1 MATKD
6 RDTAVGVFTDYT
18 HAEQAI
24 KELRSS
30 GFASDQIGVLA
41 DDPEKMEAP
50 LVESGTQA
58 GKGAAVGTTVGGV
71 LGAALGVAMAV
82 VVLPVTGP
90 VIVGGL
96 LAGVFLG
103 GAGGGILGALVG
115 LNIPEEEARHCEQQF
130 HSGRSLVTV
139 QAGDRYEEAVAILRR
154 VAERL
159 EPYHTQ
165 HRTHDLFERWQPL
178 GQHRQCPGPTA
189 LSMASGRAASLAAV
203 GLALLAYPV
212 GVERGRLPA
221 GMQPC
226 RSVMGAAGKSILV
239 GRVS

>member
-6 RDTAVGVFTDYT
+6 RDTAVGVFRDFT

-30 GFASDQIGVLA
+30 GFASDQIGFLA

-50 LVESGTQA
+50 PVSGTQA

-71 LGAALGVAMAV
+71 VGAALGLAVAV
-82 VVLPVTGP
+82 VVLPVAGP

-96 LAGVFLG
+96 LAGVFFG
-103 GAGGGILGALVG
+103 GAGGGILGALIG
-115 LNIPEEEARHCEQQF
+115 LNIPEDEARHCEQQF

-154 VAERL
+154 VAEQP
-159 EPYHTQ
+159 EHHHTQ
-165 HRTHDLFERWQPL
+165 HRTHDLSSDSSPWD
-178 GQHRQCPGPTA
+178 GKG
-189 LSMASGRAASLAAV
+189 
-203 GLALLAYPV
+203 
-212 GVERGRLPA
+212 
-221 GMQPC
+221 
-226 RSVMGAAGKSILV
+226 SVFV
-239 GRVS
+239 PRP